1 MKSLT
6 NITNNKLTPKPKISY
21 KQLKAI
27 RYSFWKA
34 KHRPLTLKRK

>member
-6 NITNNKLTPKPKISY
+6 NNKPITIYKPKISY

-27 RYSFWKA
+27 KYSFWKA

>member
-1 MKSLT
+1 MKSF
-6 NITNNKLTPKPKISY
+6 INNKSTTIPKPKISY

-27 RYSFWKA
+27 KYSFWKA